1 MLIMPLPSVK
11 AKGSENKKVIKS
23 KLARRYPR
31 QDGLVKSMTAVE
43 GWNRVAI
50 DGVND
55 CIAALDEIRHGGVRK
70 TFLEMT
76 ACEGPLPKRYFPLR
90 LPH

>member
-1 MLIMPLPSVK
+1 
-11 AKGSENKKVIKS
+11 
-23 KLARRYPR
+23 
-31 QDGLVKSMTAVE
+31 MTAVE